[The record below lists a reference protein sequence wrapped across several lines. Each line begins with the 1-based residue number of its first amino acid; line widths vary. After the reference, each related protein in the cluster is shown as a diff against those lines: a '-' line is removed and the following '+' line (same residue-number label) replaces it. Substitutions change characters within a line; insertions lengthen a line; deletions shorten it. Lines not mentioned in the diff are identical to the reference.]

1 MKRPKQPPQPT
12 QPTIALQENE
22 WTDQPRLVDVAF
34 PAKPV
39 QDFINWIRHT
49 KAWWE
54 DVDLV
59 HRRVQRM
66 NAELAAL
73 RPAAKVPL
81 TPERRRAIALANL
94 AKARAANAAKRAA
107 APVG

>member
-1 MKRPKQPPQPT
+1 MSKAKQPRQA
-12 QPTIALQENE
+12 TIALEEQE
-22 WTDQPRLVDVAF
+22 WTDQPRTVLVPIPV
-34 PAKPV
+34 KPV
-39 QDFINWIRHT
+39 QDFVNWIRGT

-66 NAELAAL
+66 NAEIAAE
-73 RPAAKVPL
+73 RSKMPKAKAPM
-81 TPERRRAIALANL
+81 TPERRRAIAVANL